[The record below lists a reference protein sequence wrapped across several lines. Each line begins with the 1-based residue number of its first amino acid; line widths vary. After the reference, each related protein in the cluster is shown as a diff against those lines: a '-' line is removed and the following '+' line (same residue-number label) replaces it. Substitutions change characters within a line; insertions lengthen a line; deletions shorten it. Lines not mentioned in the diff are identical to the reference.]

1 MFKVWLPGYPKNLI
15 NNPPISIK
23 QSYQIWEHITSGII
37 SATLVYNTIP
47 DLSLYRHIHQ
57 LSTTITSINWI
68 SVNTLHKLILDV
80 VIKRIQ
86 TTIFCILVTVHTMYY
101 MLQIMFQVMT
111 VATYMHIAISET
123 IYVYLHAWHVYH
135 CIMHLST
142 YNITSNFT

>member
-1 MFKVWLPGYPKNLI
+1 MGLSVQHKHIILYLI
-15 NNPPISIK
+15 
-23 QSYQIWEHITSGII
+23 
-37 SATLVYNTIP
+37 
-47 DLSLYRHIHQ
+47 SLYRHIHQ
-57 LSTTITSINWI
+57 LSTTVTSINWI

-86 TTIFCILVTVHTMYY
+86 ATIFCILVTVHTMYY

-135 CIMHLST
+135 CIMDLST

>member
-1 MFKVWLPGYPKNLI
+1 M
-15 NNPPISIK
+15 
-23 QSYQIWEHITSGII
+23 
-37 SATLVYNTIP
+37 YNIIP

-57 LSTTITSINWI
+57 LSTTVTSINWI

-86 TTIFCILVTVHTMYY
+86 ATIFCILVTVRTMYY

-135 CIMHLST
+135 CIMDLST